1 MNESYVTV
9 SGNVVGDPV
18 VRTTRA
24 SVPFVTFRVA
34 STVRR
39 VDTKTGEYIDGGTNY
54 VNVTAFRSRGQS
66 QFTRVAK
73 PQLDPHDRLADPA
86 VQEAHDELARADLG
100 DEPAECDDLS

>member
-39 VDTKTGEYIDGGTNY
+39 VDGKTGEYIDGGT
-54 VNVTAFRSRGQS
+54 TTSMSRPSGRWGS
-66 QFTRVAK
+66 TSPARCTRVT
-73 PQLDPHDRLADPA
+73 R
-86 VQEAHDELARADLG
+86 
-100 DEPAECDDLS
+100 